1 MSTKHSF
8 GDVVEKR
15 PYSVVP
21 SRCMSDKALKDADRR
36 VLIGLGYYANRAGV
50 CWPSIRTLVQDT
62 GLGANTIQRAIER
75 LASGGY
81 VRQLQPNTYNQKH
94 GLWGLS
100 NRYQVL
106 WSHNDPIPSWEQIQE
121 ANKLQ
126 PKTEQIHS
134 DTEEWGVRGDN
145 NDQLHIHMQQLA
157 SAWAGATEQCVGFR
171 PVQPPSKIS
180 LARAATENTSPAS
193 LSRATSDLIRHR
205 IKVGL
210 GIPSFDM
217 VIEHLKKLEA
227 EQNNIHSSVNQPD

>member
-1 MSTKHSF
+1 MITNNILGEALK
-8 GDVVEKR
+8 KR
-15 PYSVVP
+15 PYAVVP

-75 LASGGY
+75 LLGGGY

-94 GLWGLS
+94 GSWGLS
-100 NRYQVL
+100 NRYQLL
-106 WSHNDPIPSWEQIQE
+106 WNPDDPIPSWEQIRG

-126 PKTEQIHS
+126 PKAEQVCL
-134 DTEEWGVRGDN
+134 DTEEWGVRGAN
-145 NDQLHIHMQQLA
+145 NDQMQMHIHMQQLA
-157 SAWAGATEQCVGFR
+157 SAWAAATEQCVGFR
-171 PVQPPSKIS
+171 PVQPPAKIA

-193 LSRATSDLIRHR
+193 VSRATLDLIGRR

-227 EQNNIHSSVNQPD
+227 EQNNTRSSVM

>member
-1 MSTKHSF
+1 VIPIRAVK
-8 GDVVEKR
+8 
-15 PYSVVP
+15 
-21 SRCMSDKALKDADRR
+21 DKNMTHNERRTLEAL
-36 VLIGLGYYANRAGV
+36 GHYANRAGV

-75 LASGGY
+75 LLGGGY

-94 GLWGLS
+94 GSWGLS
-100 NRYQVL
+100 KRYQLL
-106 WSHNDPIPSWEQIQE
+106 WNPDDPIPSWEQIRE

-126 PKTEQIHS
+126 PKAEKVRL
-134 DTEEWGVRGDN
+134 DTEEWGVRGAN
-145 NDQLHIHMQQLA
+145 NDQMQMHIHMQQLA
-157 SAWAGATEQCVGFR
+157 SAWAAATEQCVGFR
-171 PVQPPSKIS
+171 LVQPPAKIA

-193 LSRATSDLIRHR
+193 VSRATLDLIGRR

-227 EQNNIHSSVNQPD
+227 EQNNTRSSVMQPD